1 MRTAM
6 LLANTGSWLVL
17 LGAAGVLLAPLGF
30 RFGWWDYAFAL
41 RKVLAFASIASA
53 AGFILCL
60 AAWLLGGATKAPV
73 LNVRLIAALALGA
86 LITGY
91 VLLQI
96 KQVRGLPMIHDIT
109 TDTVRPAQFVTLASV
124 RRAAPNGFNYGGARI
139 AQQQKAAYPDIAP
152 FESAQAPHALFDQA
166 LAAARAAGWTIAAAE
181 RDEGRIEATA
191 STRIFGFKDDIV
203 LRISPSGSGSVL
215 DMRSMSRVG
224 ISDVGANARRI
235 RTFLATLR
243 RQ

>member
-1 MRTAM
+1 
-6 LLANTGSWLVL
+6 V
-17 LGAAGVLLAPLGF
+17 
-30 RFGWWDYAFAL
+30 
-41 RKVLAFASIASA
+41 
-53 AGFILCL
+53 
-60 AAWLLGGATKAPV
+60 AAWLLGGATKAPM
-73 LNVRLIAALALGA
+73 LNARLIAALALGA
-86 LITGY
+86 LVTGY

-96 KQVRGLPMIHDIT
+96 KQVRSLPMIHDIT
-109 TDTVRPAQFVTLASV
+109 TDTVRPAQFVALASA
-124 RRAAPNGFNYGGARI
+124 RRAAPNGIGYGGERI

-152 FESAQAPHALFDQA
+152 FESGQAPHALFDQA

-235 RTFLATLR
+235 RTFFATLR